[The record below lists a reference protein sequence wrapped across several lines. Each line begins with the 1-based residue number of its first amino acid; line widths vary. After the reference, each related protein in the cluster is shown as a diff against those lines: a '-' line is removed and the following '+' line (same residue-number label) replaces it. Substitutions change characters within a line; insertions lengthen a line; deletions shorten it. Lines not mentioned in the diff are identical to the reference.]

1 MGREIKGFV
10 IGALV
15 SGGIHLAIFFAPIS
29 PTPLLDVKEIPG
41 SIEISLGVQQQTPG
55 ERISTQAKKAK
66 PPRQTIEAKKQ
77 ESSPQVEDRDK
88 TPEVEDDT
96 PGRINP
102 DSRGDSAL
110 AIPRHEGNPKP
121 PYPEVAR
128 RRGYEGTVRLKV
140 EVLASG
146 KVGSIWV
153 AKSSG
158 YEVLDR
164 SALKT
169 VKDWSFI
176 PARFGGIPLKS
187 TVIVPVTFQ
196 LKD

>member
-1 MGREIKGFV
+1 MGREIKGFI

-15 SGGIHLAIFFAPIS
+15 SGGIHLAVFFSPLS
-29 PTPLLDVKEIPG
+29 PTPTLQIKEIPG
-41 SIEISLGVQQQTPG
+41 SIEISLGAHHQAPQ
-55 ERISTQAKKAK
+55 ERTSTQEKETSPPQQKIDATMGK
-66 PPRQTIEAKKQ
+66 P
-77 ESSPQVEDRDK
+77 SPQAEDRVK
-88 TPEVEDDT
+88 ATEVEDNT
-96 PGRINP
+96 SGESNPGR
-102 DSRGDSAL
+102 RGDSAL
-110 AIPRHEGNPKP
+110 AVPRQEGNPKP
-121 PYPEVAR
+121 PYPEAAR

-146 KVGSIWV
+146 EVGRIWIEE
-153 AKSSG
+153 SSG
-158 YEVLDR
+158 YEVLDH

-176 PARFGGIPLKS
+176 PARFGGIPVKS

>member
-1 MGREIKGFV
+1 MGREIKGFI

-15 SGGIHLAIFFAPIS
+15 SGGIHIAIFVSPIS
-29 PTPLLDVKEIPG
+29 PKPALHVQEIPG
-41 SIEISLGVQQQTPG
+41 SIDISLGVQRETSR
-55 ERISTQAKKAK
+55 ERVSTQLIETK
-66 PPRQTIEAKKQ
+66 PSRQKIEATRQ
-77 ESSPQVEDRDK
+77 ESYPQAEDRIK
-88 TPEVEDDT
+88 APEVEDDT
-96 PGRINP
+96 PGIINP

-146 KVGSIWV
+146 DVEKIWV
-153 AKSSG
+153 KQSSG

-164 SALKT
+164 AALKT

-176 PARFGGIPLKS
+176 PAQFGGIPVRS
-187 TVIVPVTFQ
+187 TVIVPVTFS
-196 LKD
+196 LKE

>member
-1 MGREIKGFV
+1 LEREIKGFI

-15 SGGIHLAIFFAPIS
+15 SGSIHLAIFFSPLSPAPI
-29 PTPLLDVKEIPG
+29 LQVKETPG
-41 SIEISLGVQQQTPG
+41 SIEISLGT
-55 ERISTQAKKAK
+55 
-66 PPRQTIEAKKQ
+66 PRQTPEKEVSMPAMKTTPTRQQIESTRMKT
-77 ESSPQVEDRDK
+77 SPQSEDRVI
-88 TPEVEDDT
+88 TTEVEDDT
-96 PGRINP
+96 LGESKP

-110 AIPRHEGNPKP
+110 AILREGNPKP
-121 PYPEVAR
+121 PYPEFAR

-146 KVGSIWV
+146 AIGRIWV
-153 AKSSG
+153 NESSG

-169 VKDWSFI
+169 VKDWRFI
-176 PARFGGIPLKS
+176 PARFGGIPVKS
-187 TVIVPVTFQ
+187 TVIIPVTFQ

>member
-1 MGREIKGFV
+1 MGREIKGFI
-10 IGALV
+10 IGAFV

-41 SIEISLGVQQQTPG
+41 SIEISLGVQQQAPG
-55 ERISTQAKKAK
+55 EKISTQALETK
-66 PPRQTIEAKKQ
+66 PPRQTIEATRQ
-77 ESSPQVEDRDK
+77 EPSPQAEDQDM
-88 TPEVEDDT
+88 TPEVEDNT
-96 PGRINP
+96 AGRSNP
-102 DSRGDSAL
+102 DTRGDSAL

-146 KVGSIWV
+146 KVRRIWV
-153 AKSSG
+153 AGSSG

-176 PARFGGIPLKS
+176 PARFGGIPVKS
-187 TVIVPVTFQ
+187 TVIVPVKFQ

>member
-1 MGREIKGFV
+1 MGREIKGFI

-15 SGGIHLAIFFAPIS
+15 SGGIHLAIFFTPIY
-29 PTPLLDVKEIPG
+29 PTPHLDVKEIPG

-55 ERISTQAKKAK
+55 ERTSTQEKETT
-66 PPRQTIEAKKQ
+66 PPRQKIDATMGQ
-77 ESSPQVEDRDK
+77 PSPQAEGRAKTTEGEDN
-88 TPEVEDDT
+88 TLGES
-96 PGRINP
+96 NP
-102 DSRGDSAL
+102 DRRGDSAL
-110 AIPRHEGNPKP
+110 AVPRQEGNPKP

-146 KVGSIWV
+146 EVGRIWIEE
-153 AKSSG
+153 SSG
-158 YEVLDR
+158 YEALDR

-169 VKDWSFI
+169 VKDWHFI
-176 PARFGGIPLKS
+176 PARFGGISVKS
-187 TVIVPVTFQ
+187 TVIIPVTFQ